1 MTVTDLWTPTP
12 KGKELALVIGA
23 LCSDAT
29 LNPDG
34 SCAGDPTETA
44 IVLAAQEQ
52 GFDKNQLEREFPRVA
67 ELPFDSTR
75 KRMTTVHPKSGGGY
89 RIMVKG
95 AADVLLARSTHILRQ
110 GVQPLNADARTQVE
124 DANTQMANQALRV
137 LGLAYKEVSR
147 LPRVSDFGELEKNLT
162 FIGLVGMIDPPR
174 AEVKAAVQACHH
186 AGIRP
191 VMITGD
197 HKATAVAIAQ
207 ELGFWQNGDLALTG
221 ADLDFLPEELLEE
234 QITRCSV
241 FARVSPEHKLRIVQ
255 TLQRAGQVV
264 AMTGDG
270 VNDAPALKVADIGCA
285 MGHDRHRRGQGGGGH
300 DPHRRQ
306 LLHHRGGG
314 GAGTGHLCQHPQEP
328 STTCSPATSV
338 RFLPSFWPPS
348 WTSASCPCMPVQLLW
363 LNLVTDSLPAL
374 ALGVEP
380 VEEDVM
386 EQPPRPASASLFSG
400 GFCLPAGLA
409 RRAGGAGDLGSLF
422 FGGVYPLQPQ

>member
-1 MTVTDLWTPTP
+1 M
-12 KGKELALVIGA
+12 
-23 LCSDAT
+23 
-29 LNPDG
+29 
-34 SCAGDPTETA
+34 
-44 IVLAAQEQ
+44 
-52 GFDKNQLEREFPRVA
+52 A

-95 AADVLLARSTHILRQ
+95 AADVLLSRSTHILRQ
-110 GVQPLNADARTQVE
+110 GVQPLDADARTQVE
-124 DANTQMANQALRV
+124 DVNAQMANQALRV

-241 FARVSPEHKLRIVQ
+241 FARVSPEHKIAH
-255 TLQRAGQVV
+255 RADL
-264 AMTGDG
+264 A
-270 VNDAPALKVADIGCA
+270 AC
-285 MGHDRHRRGQGGGGH
+285 R
-300 DPHRRQ
+300 
-306 LLHHRGGG
+306 
-314 GAGTGHLCQHPQEP
+314 
-328 STTCSPATSV
+328 V
-338 RFLPSFWPPS
+338 RWWP
-348 WTSASCPCMPVQLLW
+348 
-363 LNLVTDSLPAL
+363 
-374 ALGVEP
+374 
-380 VEEDVM
+380 
-386 EQPPRPASASLFSG
+386 
-400 GFCLPAGLA
+400 
-409 RRAGGAGDLGSLF
+409 
-422 FGGVYPLQPQ
+422 